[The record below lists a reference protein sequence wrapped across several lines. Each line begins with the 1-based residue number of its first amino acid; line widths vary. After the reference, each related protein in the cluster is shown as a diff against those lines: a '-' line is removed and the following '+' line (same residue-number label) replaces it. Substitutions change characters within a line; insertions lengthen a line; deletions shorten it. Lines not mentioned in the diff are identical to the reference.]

1 MIAVSIVQTC
11 ISTTEG
17 IYMLGAVPTV
27 VGSKNLENLLRE
39 LHGQG
44 EHKVSSLKK
53 KSRKTLAGR

>member
-1 MIAVSIVQTC
+1 
-11 ISTTEG
+11 
-17 IYMLGAVPTV
+17 MLGAVPTV

-44 EHKVSSLKK
+44 EQKVSSLKK